1 LNTIKSVDVPTEK
14 AQGFAFQI
22 VTPQRVYSL
31 LAANEEEQNG
41 WVVRL
46 KEAVAKAPPRVEEE
60 APLSPRERERRAKR
74 EKEEEEKKKK
84 EKEKE
89 EKKEK
94 EKEKAIK
101 KEEHKKRGIIK
112 KRGIHE

>member
-74 EKEEEEKKKK
+74 EKAEEDKKRKKKKKKKKK
-84 EKEKE
+84 EKR
-89 EKKEK
+89 
-94 EKEKAIK
+94 
-101 KEEHKKRGIIK
+101 KRK
-112 KRGIHE
+112 SY